1 MKYMTPYDKIVV
13 VAIIFISIILAFVF
27 VSGENKDGQLF
38 VKIESCG
45 EEFAVYPLDNFEKTI
60 EIDTKFG
67 YNEIKINNGYVWVS
81 KTDCNDKIEVGE
93 GKIYKPGQKLVCL
106 PNRLVI
112 SIVSDITKVDGV
124 TY

>member
-1 MKYMTPYDKIVV
+1 MKFMTSFDKIVV
-13 VAIIFISIILAFVF
+13 VAIIVISIILAFVF
-27 VSGENKDGQLF
+27 VSGESNSGQLF

-81 KTDCNDKIEVGE
+81 KTDCKDKIEVNE
-93 GKIYKPGQKLVCL
+93 GKICKIGQKLICL

-112 SIVSDITKVDGV
+112 SIVSGKAKVDGV